1 MMGDKKDNLYFQQ
14 PVFEGS
20 AIFIPAGMWHNVVN
34 TGNKPL
40 KLYSIY
46 APADHPW
53 GTVHPT
59 KADAQAQEHH

>member
-1 MMGDKKDNLYFQQ
+1 
-14 PVFEGS
+14 
-20 AIFIPAGMWHNVVN
+20 MWHNVVN